1 MIAGLNTKL
10 QVAHTKLSF
19 SRAFMVRAY
28 FLQTHEMLFDAHHH
42 SLSAL
47 GGVPERGI
55 YDNMKTAVDKV
66 GKGKDP
72 TINKRFL
79 AMASHYLF
87 EPDFCNPEFKQQTIH
102 DVWQEEK
109 PHLMPMPQAFDGYV
123 VHSKCVTT
131 TCLVTYDLNRYS
143 VSAAYANQAISLHVY
158 ADRLDMVAEGGTI
171 ANHKRVFTRHHHTG
185 HTIYDWRHYVPV
197 LQRIPG
203 ALRNGAPFLGITD
216 SFRAL
221 QKVLLKRKGVGREM
235 TDILALVLQYPE
247 AELEQAIVDA
257 LKSGHPSKEHVINC
271 LSRLHKE
278 APVAPVSTPEQLVL
292 TTEPKAEALRYD
304 QLRGLH

>member
-66 GKGKDP
+66 GKGKDR

-87 EPDFCNPEFKQQTIH
+87 EPDFCNPAAG
-102 DVWQEEK
+102 WEK
-109 PHLMPMPQAFDGYV
+109 GQVEKSVRDARPRLFHNAPNFD
-123 VHSKCVTT
+123 S
-131 TCLVTYDLNRYS
+131 LAELNRWLEDRCGATYPTP
-143 VSAAYANQAISLHVY
+143 SLNNKPST
-158 ADRLDMVAEGGTI
+158 RCGK
-171 ANHKRVFTRHHHTG
+171 KR
-185 HTIYDWRHYVPV
+185 
-197 LQRIPG
+197 
-203 ALRNGAPFLGITD
+203 
-216 SFRAL
+216 
-221 QKVLLKRKGVGREM
+221 
-235 TDILALVLQYPE
+235 
-247 AELEQAIVDA
+247 
-257 LKSGHPSKEHVINC
+257 
-271 LSRLHKE
+271 SR
-278 APVAPVSTPEQLVL
+278 V
-292 TTEPKAEALRYD
+292 
-304 QLRGLH
+304 